1 MQQTVLSNKVA
12 LVTGSARRI
21 GAEIAKTLHA
31 AGMNI
36 VLHYHHSEQE
46 AKALCIHLNAC
57 RAGSAE
63 LVCGDLGE
71 ENTPARLIDA
81 AFNYWQRLDVLV
93 NNASKF
99 YRTHVGEV
107 TIPIWDDLFNS
118 NLRAPFFLAQAA
130 APHLIKSQGSIV
142 NITDIHAE
150 FPLGDYSVYCLTK
163 SGLLMLTRS
172 LAKELAP
179 AVRVNAVAPGPI
191 LWPEGENTLTEEEK
205 LSIIDYTTLKRP
217 GTAMDIAAAVL
228 FLVKDAHY
236 ITGQVID
243 VDGGRKSVG

>member
-21 GAEIAKTLHA
+21 GAQIANILHA

-36 VLHYHHSEQE
+36 VLHYHQSQQD
-46 AKALCIHLNAC
+46 AQALCEALNAI
-57 RAGSAE
+57 RPNSAA
-63 LVCGDLGE
+63 LVCGDLGQE
-71 ENTPARLIDA
+71 ETPERLIA
-81 AFNYWQRLDVLV
+81 AAVGHWQRLDVLV

-99 YRTHVGEV
+99 YRTPVGQV
-107 TIPIWDDLFNS
+107 TTAIWDDLFNS

-130 APHLIKSQGSIV
+130 APYLTQAQGSII

-179 AVRVNAVAPGPI
+179 SVRVNAVAPGPI

-205 LSIIDYTTLKRP
+205 RSIIGYTTLKRP
-217 GTAMDIAAAVL
+217 GTAQDIAAAVL
-228 FLVKDAHY
+228 FLVQDAPY

>member
-36 VLHYHHSEQE
+36 VLHYHRSELE
-46 AKALCIHLNAC
+46 AKALCAELNAI
-57 RAGSAE
+57 RAQSAA
-63 LVCGDLGE
+63 LVQGDLGD
-71 ENTPARLIDA
+71 ENAPARMVA
-81 AFNYWQRLDVLV
+81 QAFAVWQRLDTLI

-99 YRTHVGEV
+99 YRTKVGEV
-107 TIPIWDDLFNS
+107 TTANWDDLFNS

-130 APHLIKSQGSIV
+130 APHLTQTEGSIV

-191 LWPEGENTLTEEEK
+191 LWPEGENTLTEAEK
-205 LSIIDYTTLKRP
+205 LSIIGYTTLKRP